1 MEAIIISGLPA
12 VGKTETAKQLS
23 AALHIKD
30 VNGGDIL
37 KEMARERGYMPSGE
51 GWWDSSDGIRF
62 LKEREGDP
70 QFDKEVDRRML
81 ALIEKG
87 DVVVASW
94 TMPWLSKH
102 GFKVWLDASTDVRA
116 HRMSMRDGT
125 SVEICRKVIEERDR
139 LNYELYEKLYGIKLG
154 KDKKPF
160 DVIINTDNL
169 AVSQVA
175 DAIMQKMRD

>member
-12 VGKTETAKQLS
+12 VGKTETARQLG
-23 AALHIKD
+23 AALRIKD

-37 KEMARERGYMPSGE
+37 KEMARERGYVTGGS
-51 GWWDSSDGIRF
+51 GWWDSEDGIRF

-70 QFDKEVDRRML
+70 EFDKEVDKRML

-102 GFKVWLDASTDVRA
+102 GFKVWLDASIDVRA

-125 SVEICRKVIEERDR
+125 SVGICRKVIEERDS
-139 LNYELYEKLYGIKLG
+139 LNYELYERLYGIKLG

-175 DAIMQKMRD
+175 DIIMRKMRE